1 MLMSKLV
8 NELIEEPNSELINK
22 LTIIHD
28 SPIDKLIISSSD
40 KHGEWIAYK

>member
-1 MLMSKLV
+1 MSKLV
-8 NELIEEPNSELINK
+8 YELIEEPSSKLINK

-28 SPIDKLIISSSD
+28 SPINKLHISSID